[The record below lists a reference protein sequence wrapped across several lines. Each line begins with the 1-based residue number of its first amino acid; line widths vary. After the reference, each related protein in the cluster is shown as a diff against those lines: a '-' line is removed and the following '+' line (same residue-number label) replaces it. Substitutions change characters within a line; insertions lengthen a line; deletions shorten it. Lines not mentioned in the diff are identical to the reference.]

1 MVSGSSQ
8 VPLSVK
14 EVPKSLFPIDKFYT
28 DLFGNLGTK
37 SGQGFTLQGVQKK
50 PPICVQRLIEVLKS
64 DLQIKVGWVLTNSGN
79 PLLNGHWNFPFLLVG
94 AEQFTFK
101 DFNLNF

>member
-14 EVPKSLFPIDKFYT
+14 EDPKSLFPIDKFYT

-64 DLQIKVGWVLTNSGN
+64 DLQIKVKSWVSFEKFRK
-79 PLLNGHWNFPFLLVG
+79 FPV
-94 AEQFTFK
+94 
-101 DFNLNF
+101 